1 MTTMPNNSREP
12 AVGILVFS
20 AVETAT
26 VAVWAY
32 LLHLGQ
38 GLSVAGQVIAIGVL
52 FVGYTVE
59 HIIAFNVGK
68 DRPYLRW
75 PAR

>member
-12 AVGILVFS
+12 ALGIIVFS

-38 GLSVAGQVIAIGVL
+38 GLSVAAQVVAIGVL
-52 FVGYTVE
+52 FLGYTVE